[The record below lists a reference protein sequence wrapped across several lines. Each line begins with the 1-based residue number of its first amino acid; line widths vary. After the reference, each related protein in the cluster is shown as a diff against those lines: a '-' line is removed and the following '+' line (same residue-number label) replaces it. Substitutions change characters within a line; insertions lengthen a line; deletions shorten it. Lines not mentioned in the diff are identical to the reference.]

1 MHVPWCVVLW
11 HDAGAEGGLCRASDM
26 EGGGMK
32 TLAPA
37 PWRPE
42 PGDALTRLLR
52 RGGVRGG
59 ESSSIAIGE
68 NWGESG
74 GTCMQGISSH
84 ERKHLYVYIRVHLCI
99 H

>member
-1 MHVPWCVVLW
+1 
-11 HDAGAEGGLCRASDM
+11 
-26 EGGGMK
+26 
-32 TLAPA
+32 LAPA

-52 RGGVRGG
+52 RGGVRGGG

-84 ERKHLYVYIRVHLCI
+84 ERKHAHLYVCIRVHLCI